1 MERRFVTA
9 LKLFIMTE
17 KTRAVANRPS
27 MAPPYSKSKIQN
39 SKFPLAWVPTLY
51 FAEGLPY
58 VVVMTVAGIM
68 YKCLEVSNT
77 EIALYTAWL
86 YLPWVVKP
94 LWSPFVD
101 IFGTKRRWILAM
113 QWGLAASLA
122 AVALTIPAPGFLGW
136 TLAMFWLMAFI
147 SATHDIAA
155 DGFYMLGLAQREQ
168 AALVGVRTLFY
179 RLAMIAGQGGV
190 VVLAGHIARSHPQ
203 AVAWQWAVAALA
215 ALFVML
221 ALWHG
226 FVLPR
231 PAADHREEPPGE
243 RLTVRRVLGEF
254 GSTVTSFFAKP
265 HIGVALLFM
274 LLYRFP
280 EAQLVKLIGPFLLD
294 GHAAG
299 GMGLPTEQVGV
310 AYGTFGVAALI
321 LGGILGGFLVA
332 AKGLRRCLMPMALA
346 MSVTCAT
353 FLYLSLAQEAHIV
366 VVYLCVGLEQL
377 GYGFGTT
384 AYTLY
389 LINFARGARSTSH
402 YAIATGLMALG
413 MMLPG
418 MAAGW
423 LQELMGYRAFFA
435 YTLAACAVTLAV
447 TAAARKQLTAEP

>member
-1 MERRFVTA
+1 MQRLNPRRKPQQSAQRGSWRA
-9 LKLFIMTE
+9 L
-17 KTRAVANRPS
+17 S
-27 MAPPYSKSKIQN
+27 
-39 SKFPLAWVPTLY
+39 WVPSLY

-101 IFGTKRRWILAM
+101 IFGTKRRWILWM
-113 QWGLAASLA
+113 EWGLAASLA
-122 AVALTIPAPGFLGW
+122 GVGLTIPLPGFLAW
-136 TLAMFWLMAFI
+136 TLTMFWLMAFI

-155 DGFYMLGLAQREQ
+155 DGFYMLGLPEREQ

-190 VVLAGHIARSHPQ
+190 VVIAGYVARVRPMAQ
-203 AVAWQWAVAALA
+203 AWQWAMAALA
-215 ALFVML
+215 TLFVLL
-221 ALWHG
+221 ALWHS
-226 FVLPR
+226 FALPR
-231 PAADHREEPPGE
+231 PGSDRREEAAGE
-243 RLTVRRVLGEF
+243 RLTVRTVLREF
-254 GSTVTSFFAKP
+254 WATVTSFFAKP
-265 HIGVALLFM
+265 GIGVALLFM

-294 GHAAG
+294 SHAAG
-299 GMGLPTEQVGV
+299 GLQLPTEQVGM
-310 AYGTFGVAALI
+310 AYGTFGIAALI
-321 LGGILGGFLVA
+321 VGGIVGGLIVA
-332 AKGLRRCLMPMALA
+332 AKGLRRCMMPMALA
-346 MSVTCAT
+346 MSLTCAT
-353 FLYLSLAQEAHIV
+353 FVYLSYTPASPLW
-366 VVYLCVGLEQL
+366 VVYLCVALEQL

-389 LINFARGARSTSH
+389 LINFSHGARSTSH
-402 YAIATGLMALG
+402 YAICTGLMALG

-423 LQELMGYRAFFA
+423 LQELLGYQAFFI
-435 YTLAACAVTLAV
+435 YTLGACAITLAV
-447 TAAARKQLTAEP
+447 TAAARRPLRSLR

>member
-1 MERRFVTA
+1 MSSR
-9 LKLFIMTE
+9 
-17 KTRAVANRPS
+17 S
-27 MAPPYSKSKIQN
+27 S
-39 SKFPLAWVPTLY
+39 FPLRALTWVPSLY

-101 IFGTKRRWILAM
+101 IFGTKRLWILAM

-155 DGFYMLGLAQREQ
+155 DGFYMLGLPQREQ
-168 AALVGVRTLFY
+168 AALVGIRTLFY

-190 VVLAGHIARSHPQ
+190 VVLAGYVAHSHPQ
-203 AVAWQWAVAALA
+203 AVAWQWAMVALSVV
-215 ALFVML
+215 FVIL
-221 ALWHG
+221 ALWHT
-226 FVLPR
+226 VTLPR
-231 PAADHREEPPGE
+231 PAADHREESAGE
-243 RLTVRRVLGEF
+243 QLTVMTVLREF
-254 GSTVTSFFAKP
+254 GTTVASFFAKR
-265 HIGVALLFM
+265 HITVALLFM

-294 GHAAG
+294 SHAAG

-321 LGGILGGFLVA
+321 VGGILGGFIVA
-332 AKGLRRCLMPMALA
+332 AKGLRRCLLPMALA

-353 FLYLSLAQEAHIV
+353 FLYLSFAQDASIV
-366 VVYLCVGLEQL
+366 TVYLCVALEQL

-389 LINFARGARSTSH
+389 LINFAQGPRSTSH

-423 LQELMGYRAFFA
+423 LQELMGYRAFFI

-447 TAAARKQLTAEP
+447 TFAARRGLSRDATA

>member
-1 MERRFVTA
+1 M
-9 LKLFIMTE
+9 K
-17 KTRAVANRPS
+17 
-27 MAPPYSKSKIQN
+27 
-39 SKFPLAWVPTLY
+39 PLARALSWVPTLY

-68 YKCLEVSNT
+68 YKSLDVSNT

-86 YLPWVVKP
+86 YLPWVIKP

-101 IFGTKRRWILAM
+101 IFGSKRRWILCM

-122 AVALTIPAPGFLGW
+122 GVAFTIPAPGFLGW

-155 DGFYMLGLAQREQ
+155 DGFYMIGLRQREQ
-168 AALVGVRTLFY
+168 SALVGIRTLFY

-190 VVLAGHIARSHPQ
+190 VVLAGFVARTHPQ
-203 AVAWQWAVAALA
+203 AVAWQWAMAALA

-221 ALWHG
+221 ALWHTV
-226 FVLPR
+226 VLPHPR
-231 PAADHREEPPGE
+231 ADRREAPGGVRLSPA
-243 RLTVRRVLGEF
+243 TVLSEF
-254 GSTVTSFFAKP
+254 GRTIASFFTKR
-265 HIGVALLFM
+265 HIVAALLFM
-274 LLYRFP
+274 VLYRFP

-294 GHAAG
+294 THEAG
-299 GMGLPTEQVGV
+299 GLALPTEQVGL
-310 AYGTFGVAALI
+310 AYGTFGIAALI
-321 LGGILGGFLVA
+321 VGGIAGGILVA

-346 MSVTCAT
+346 MSVSCAT
-353 FLYLSLAQEAHIV
+353 FLYLSFANEPHLA
-366 VVYLCVGLEQL
+366 VVYLCVAVEQL

-389 LINFARGARSTSH
+389 LIDFSRGPKSTSH

-418 MAAGW
+418 MVAGW
-423 LQELMGYRAFFA
+423 LQELMGYRLFFL
-435 YTLAACAVTLAV
+435 YTLAGCAVTLAV
-447 TAAARKQLTAEP
+447 TAAAARHVAHAARD